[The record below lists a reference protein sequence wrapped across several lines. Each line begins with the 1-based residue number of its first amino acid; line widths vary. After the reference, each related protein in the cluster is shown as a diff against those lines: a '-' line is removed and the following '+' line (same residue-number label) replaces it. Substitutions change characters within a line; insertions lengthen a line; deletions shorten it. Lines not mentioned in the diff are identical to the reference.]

1 MLNFLG
7 TKVLLWKNIIE
18 LLSDEKREKKMG
30 WEGGE
35 REWEKNTIFLL
46 YLPSYPLSQ
55 ALRDSWVLP
64 M

>member
-35 REWEKNTIFLL
+35 RE
-46 YLPSYPLSQ
+46 
-55 ALRDSWVLP
+55 
-64 M
+64 